1 MITTKQKHGKG
12 RSVQELIG
20 IKTFTKYGL
29 MTGRGELLFFRV
41 APTNISVLSHA
52 NIEVKIRRLMMV
64 LSALPDIEIVC
75 TDSSECF
82 DDNKAYLTARLEA
95 EDNGRVKKLIK
106 KDIDFLDTIQVEMAA
121 ARQFFFVARLKGQK
135 EKQVFEVANRI
146 ESKISSEGFEVH
158 RLKKPEIKRILALYF
173 DASMQG
179 DTMPDID
186 GEQYFQI

>member
-135 EKQVFEVANRI
+135 EKQVFETANRI
-146 ESKISSEGFEVH
+146 ESKISGEGFEVH
-158 RLKKPEIKRILALYF
+158 RLEKSDNKRLLALYF
-173 DASMQG
+173 DASLF
-179 DTMPDID
+179 
-186 GEQYFQI
+186 GEQIPDTET